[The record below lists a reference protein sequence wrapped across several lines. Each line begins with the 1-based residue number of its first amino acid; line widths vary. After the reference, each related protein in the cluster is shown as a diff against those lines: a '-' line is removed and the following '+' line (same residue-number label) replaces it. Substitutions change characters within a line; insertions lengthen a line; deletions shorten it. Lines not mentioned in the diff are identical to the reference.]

1 MAEMWGRKMAI
12 FQYTVVRSTGERLSG
27 SIEAGSRDEA
37 KKTLRDQQV
46 IIISLTESKK
56 SAQKSLSMSFDQR
69 VIFTSQLAQLLEA
82 DVPLYESLEA
92 LEEQA
97 KGESHQPVI
106 QSLREQ
112 IRKGSF
118 FSKAL
123 DSYPAIFSPLYR
135 AVVTAGESVGHLD
148 QALARL
154 SELFIKERA
163 TRQKLI
169 SSLMYPVLLSLLLV
183 AAIVVLLFYVI
194 PAIED
199 LFEGRSVPGFTSFVI
214 GVSHFVR
221 NYIYFIL
228 AGLSGAIG
236 YTAYKLSK
244 PAVRKW
250 WVEKMLHWPIIGS
263 FLLKTSLARF
273 ARTLSNLLSGGTP
286 LSTALV
292 HAKEALGNSV
302 LEAEIERA
310 LQEIID
316 GGRFSSSL
324 HASPYIPS
332 LFSKMVHIG
341 EETGRLAPIL
351 GNLAHLYE
359 EDSERVL
366 ERTVSLIQPILL
378 IAMGII
384 IGSTLLAILLP
395 LANFSSM
402 TGDM

>member
-1 MAEMWGRKMAI
+1 MAI
-12 FQYTVVRSTGERLSG
+12 FQYTAVRQSGERLSG
-27 SIEAGSRDEA
+27 SIEAGTREEA

-56 SAQKSLSMSFDQR
+56 TSSTTLSMSFDQL
-69 VIFTSQLAQLLEA
+69 VIFTSQLSQLLEA

-92 LEEQA
+92 LEEQS

-106 QSLREQ
+106 QSLKEQ

-118 FSKAL
+118 FSKTLEA
-123 DSYPAIFSPLYR
+123 YPTIFSPLYR

-154 SELFIKERA
+154 SQLFIKERT

-169 SSLMYPVLLSLLLV
+169 SSLMYPVLLSFLLV
-183 AAIVVLLFYVI
+183 AAIGILLFYVI

-199 LFEGRSVPGFTSFVI
+199 LFEGRAIPGFTSFVI
-214 GVSHFVR
+214 AVSHFVR
-221 NYIYFIL
+221 NYFYIIMAAFSAGIGFSIYKF
-228 AGLSGAIG
+228 SQP
-236 YTAYKLSK
+236 S
-244 PAVRKW
+244 VRRR
-250 WVEKMLHWPIIGS
+250 WVEKMLRWPIVGS
-263 FLLKTSLARF
+263 FLLKASLARF
-273 ARTLSNLLSGGTP
+273 ARTLSNLLVGGTP
-286 LSTALV
+286 LSSALV

-324 HASPYIPS
+324 EASPYIPP
-332 LFSKMVHIG
+332 LFSKMIHIG

-359 EDSERVL
+359 EDSERLL

-378 IAMGII
+378 IAMGAI

-395 LANFSSM
+395 LANFSSVM
-402 TGDM
+402 GEL

>member
-1 MAEMWGRKMAI
+1 MWGKAMGI
-12 FQYTVVRSTGERLSG
+12 FHYTAVKATGERLSG
-27 SIEAGSRDEA
+27 SIEAGSPEEA
-37 KKTLRDQQV
+37 KKTLRDSQV
-46 IIISLTESKK
+46 IILSLSESKK
-56 SAQKSLSMSFDQR
+56 SAQKTLSMSFDQR

-92 LEEQA
+92 LEEQS

-112 IRKGSF
+112 IRRGSF

-123 DSYPAIFSPLYR
+123 ESYPAIFSPLYR

-148 QALARL
+148 QALSRL
-154 SELFIKERA
+154 SQLFIKERT
-163 TRQKLI
+163 TRQKLV
-169 SSLMYPVLLSLLLV
+169 SSLMYPVLLFFLLI
-183 AAIVVLLFYVI
+183 AAIGVLLFYVI

-199 LFEGRSVPGFTSFVI
+199 LFEGKSLPGYTAFI
-214 GVSHFVR
+214 IALSHFAR
-221 NYIYFIL
+221 SYFYYIL
-228 AGLSGAIG
+228 AVLLGGSGFA
-236 YTAYKLSK
+236 AYKLSK
-244 PAVRKW
+244 PQVRKW
-250 WVEKMLHWPIIGS
+250 WVEKMLHWPVIGP
-263 FLLKTSLARF
+263 FLLKISLARF

-324 HASPYIPS
+324 HASPYIPP
-332 LFSKMVHIG
+332 LFSKMVGIG

-351 GNLAHLYE
+351 ANLTHLYE
-359 EDSERVL
+359 EDSERLL
-366 ERTVSLIQPILL
+366 ERSVSLIQPILL
-378 IAMGII
+378 IAMGLI

-395 LANFSSM
+395 LANFSAVM
-402 TGDM
+402 GE